1 MEKTKIKEEVRELWK
16 LCFPEDTE
24 AFMDLYF
31 SLRYTDDIN
40 SCIISDDRVVSA
52 LQRIP
57 YPMKYMDKVINT
69 SYISG
74 ACTHP
79 DYRSGGLMRRLLA
92 EAHRRMY
99 ADGILLSSLI
109 PASHSLKDYYSK
121 SGYIECYQQS
131 VELLTGSEQPVD
143 NYNISLIINKIDLC
157 ITPDK
162 AISGFYYQQL
172 STGKA
177 CILHTPRDLFVVMSD
192 HKLSGGD
199 MWVGEA
205 AESGKIEALAFTV
218 IDTDGR
224 LIIKELVCSSLNICN
239 EMIRLL
245 YRHYQVLQ
253 AEVVIFPYSVC
264 KETDKACVLD
274 FGMARVINVLQM
286 LSVYSSYLFGD
297 RNDNTSGIN
306 PDALETLYLISGD
319 TSVSRESDK
328 LFIEVY
334 GDDAIDSNN
343 GYYVISPAG
352 CEKTDCASF
361 LKAGHICA
369 DLKSSYIRLSI
380 SQLGQLLLK
389 DFRPYMNMMLN

>member
-24 AFMDLYF
+24 EFMDLYF

-131 VELLTGSEQPVD
+131 V
-143 NYNISLIINKIDLC
+143 
-157 ITPDK
+157 
-162 AISGFYYQQL
+162 
-172 STGKA
+172 
-177 CILHTPRDLFVVMSD
+177 R
-192 HKLSGGD
+192 
-199 MWVGEA
+199 
-205 AESGKIEALAFTV
+205 
-218 IDTDGR
+218 
-224 LIIKELVCSSLNICN
+224 
-239 EMIRLL
+239 
-245 YRHYQVLQ
+245 
-253 AEVVIFPYSVC
+253 
-264 KETDKACVLD
+264 
-274 FGMARVINVLQM
+274 
-286 LSVYSSYLFGD
+286 
-297 RNDNTSGIN
+297 
-306 PDALETLYLISGD
+306 
-319 TSVSRESDK
+319 
-328 LFIEVY
+328 
-334 GDDAIDSNN
+334 
-343 GYYVISPAG
+343 
-352 CEKTDCASF
+352 
-361 LKAGHICA
+361 
-369 DLKSSYIRLSI
+369 
-380 SQLGQLLLK
+380 
-389 DFRPYMNMMLN
+389 